1 MKANKTDYCTEKAGF
16 ATAPGLTRKIADA
29 FLRSI
34 EGLLFAC
41 DDDVVDS
48 LSLCV
53 LVGLGRGQRLAVG

>member
-1 MKANKTDYCTEKAGF
+1 MGSLEGGLRYPPPGF
-16 ATAPGLTRKIADA
+16 TRESADA

-41 DDDVVDS
+41 DDDLVDS

-53 LVGLGRGQRLAVG
+53 LVGLGRRQPLVVG

>member
-1 MKANKTDYCTEKAGF
+1 VNKTDYS
-16 ATAPGLTRKIADA
+16 DA

-41 DDDVVDS
+41 ADDLVDR

-53 LVGLGRGQRLAVG
+53 LDGLGRRQPLVVG